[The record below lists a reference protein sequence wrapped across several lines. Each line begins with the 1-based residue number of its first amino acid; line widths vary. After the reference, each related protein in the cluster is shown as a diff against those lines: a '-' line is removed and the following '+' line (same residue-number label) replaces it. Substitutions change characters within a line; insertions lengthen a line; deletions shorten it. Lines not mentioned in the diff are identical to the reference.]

1 MATTRLFIREE
12 RRKKIA
18 EKYRKQRAAL
28 KVKTT
33 DLNLTPEQRFEA
45 QQGLQE
51 LPRDSS
57 RIRQRNRCRIT
68 GRSRGVFRQFN
79 LCRHMLREM
88 ILKGN
93 VPGVVKASW

>member
-1 MATTRLFIREE
+1 MQ
-12 RRKKIA
+12 KIA

-28 KVKTT
+28 KAKTT

-45 QQGLQE
+45 QQGLQK

-68 GRSRGVFRQFN
+68 GRSRGVYRQFN
-79 LCRHMLREM
+79 LCRHMLREK
-88 ILKGN
+88 ILMGN